1 VQVKLSPIDA
11 ADPRPAH
18 PAGAD
23 RLTDDDEG
31 LGVVHHVAGLDLAE
45 RDHDAPVTL
54 GLMAILAVI
63 FDCDGVLADS
73 EPAWAEAERKLCL
86 TYGVDL
92 DQSPRA
98 TTTGMA
104 AADALRLLLPA
115 LPEDQIEGAERLLNA
130 IALRSIPER
139 VRPMQGAVDLVTRLA
154 RVMPVGVASN
164 SPRVIL
170 RQVLGAIGIAPLI
183 TTFVGAD
190 DVALPKPAPDVYLRT
205 CELLGRSSHEVL
217 VLEDSS
223 TGIDSA
229 LAAGCPVI
237 QVGGTAGGVHSGA
250 DGSISSLE
258 APWTWLDDW
267 LTR

>member
-1 VQVKLSPIDA
+1 V
-11 ADPRPAH
+11 
-18 PAGAD
+18 
-23 RLTDDDEG
+23 
-31 LGVVHHVAGLDLAE
+31 
-45 RDHDAPVTL
+45 PVTL
-54 GLMAILAVI
+54 GWMAILAVI

-73 EPAWAEAERKLCL
+73 EPAWAEAERNLCL

-98 TTTGMA
+98 KTTGMA

-115 LPEDQIEGAERLLNA
+115 LTEDQVEGAERLLNA
-130 IALRSIPER
+130 IALRSVPER
-139 VRPMQGAVDLVTRLA
+139 VRPMPGAVDLVTRLA

-164 SPRVIL
+164 SPRAIL

-183 TTFVGAD
+183 TTFVSAD
-190 DVALPKPAPDVYLRT
+190 DVALPKPAPYVYLRT
-205 CELLGRSSHEVL
+205 CELLGLSSHEVL

-229 LAAGCPVI
+229 RAAGCPVI
-237 QVGGTAGGVHSGA
+237 QVGGAAGGVHSGA

-267 LTR
+267 LTG